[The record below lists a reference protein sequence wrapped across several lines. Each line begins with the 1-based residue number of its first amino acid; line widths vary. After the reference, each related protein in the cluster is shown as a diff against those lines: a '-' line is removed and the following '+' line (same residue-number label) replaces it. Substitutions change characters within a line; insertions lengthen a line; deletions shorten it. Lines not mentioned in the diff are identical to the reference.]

1 MGRTGF
7 SRLTRVGWVDPGGRW
22 LRGWGLSPAP
32 TGRASQG
39 IGCMSRVHAGPVIGQ
54 PARKNVNPGVGGSGR
69 PRDFFR
75 TPRRLHDKRSKPARG
90 AVTRVSDFITVFT
103 GPARRG
109 PGICTLA
116 GLWGICGWGVRASA
130 GDMHM
135 ASYCRYI
142 RSIHLPGVATLSVS
156 PLHFQPSE
164 LYWSQL
170 RLHLQRSSSW
180 EERSAL
186 RQGSASLNTSMRATV
201 RPRAA
206 GAGGARH

>member
-1 MGRTGF
+1 MH
-7 SRLTRVGWVDPGGRW
+7 VP
-22 LRGWGLSPAP
+22 
-32 TGRASQG
+32 
-39 IGCMSRVHAGPVIGQ
+39 RVHAGPVIGQ

-75 TPRRLHDKRSKPARG
+75 TPRRLLDKRSKPARRG
-90 AVTRVSDFITVFT
+90 YALDFITVFRAP
-103 GPARRG
+103 GARANGRG
-109 PGICTLA
+109 PRGDLHVG